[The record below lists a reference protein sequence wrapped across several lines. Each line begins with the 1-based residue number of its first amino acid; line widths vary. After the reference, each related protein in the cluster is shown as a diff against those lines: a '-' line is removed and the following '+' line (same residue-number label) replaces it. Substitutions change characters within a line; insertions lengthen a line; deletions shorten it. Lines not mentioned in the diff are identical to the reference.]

1 MNMKTK
7 IEREVGGLRSD
18 RKKVAEK
25 VMDSYVQVE
34 HQGQYTMVPL
44 KEVVDKPK
52 KEDLTKNLIAAG
64 AGAVVGYLIGKGEKK
79 PKEEEEGDSLFDE
92 IEEEVRKSMEE
103 K

>member
-64 AGAVVGYLIGKGEKK
+64 AGAVVGYLIAKGEKK
-79 PKEEEEGDSLFDE
+79 PEPKKKEEEE
-92 IEEEVRKSMEE
+92 E
-103 K
+103 KLKMKTKTLKKLK